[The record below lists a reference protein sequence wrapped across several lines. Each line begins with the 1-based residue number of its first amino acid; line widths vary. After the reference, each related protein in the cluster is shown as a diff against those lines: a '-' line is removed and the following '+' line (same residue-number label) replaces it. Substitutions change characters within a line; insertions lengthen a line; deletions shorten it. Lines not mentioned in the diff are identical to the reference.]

1 MSCCGEKR
9 QQLRGGSP
17 LVGTRRQPRING
29 RMVFEYTGP
38 TSAVVKGPVTGRGY
52 AFVGYGARAAIDPR
66 DAPALLR
73 MPYLQRVLRP
83 PSGF

>member
-9 QQLRGGSP
+9 QQLRATP
-17 LVGTRRQPRING
+17 PARGTRGPVRVNG
-29 RMVFEYTGP
+29 RVVFEYTGP
-38 TSAVVKGPVTGRGY
+38 ASAVVKGGVTGRGY
-52 AFVGYGARAAIDPR
+52 AFVGDGARVAVDPR
-66 DAPALLR
+66 DAPSLMR